1 MKVVSPFALSLL
13 LLLNAA
19 ATASAQDDYH
29 YQRDLGFFTT
39 LFMEKE
45 MPTIQNKTVQQECGA
60 CHWAMLP
67 GLLPERSWNR
77 LMQEQANHFG
87 EDLALDEQ
95 TATEIRTYLTTHAA
109 ELTPSKVSVKVL
121 DKLGDTEAPLRI
133 SETAYW
139 KRKHEDLVEDN
150 VFDRNS
156 IKSPANCVACHT
168 DVERTGLFDE
178 DLVEIPVN

>member
-19 ATASAQDDYH
+19 ASASAQDDYR
-29 YQRDLGFFTT
+29 YSQDPGFFTT
-39 LFMEKE
+39 LFMDQE

-87 EDLALDEQ
+87 EDLALDDQ
-95 TATEIRTYLTTHAA
+95 TAAEIRTYLTAHAA
-109 ELTPSKVSVKVL
+109 ELTPSKVSVKIL
-121 DKLGDTEAPLRI
+121 DKLAANDTPVRI
-133 SETAYW
+133 SETRYW
-139 KRKHEDLVEDN
+139 KRKHDDLLEDR
-150 VFDRNS
+150 VFDRKS

-168 DVERTGLFDE
+168 DAEKTGLFDE